1 MVYNI
6 DCNSDFYNFVNNFAT
21 LILTEDKMQDFELKT
36 KIFFGEGSLDHLLQ
50 KKSKNAMIIADPFT
64 VQSGIIKHITDR
76 LDKDGIPYKIF
87 DNVVPDPPMDRIVLG
102 VKAALEQMPDCLMAV
117 GGG

>member
-76 LDKDGIPYKIF
+76 LDKDGIP
-87 DNVVPDPPMDRIVLG
+87 
-102 VKAALEQMPDCLMAV
+102 
-117 GGG
+117 